1 MLQEFSSQ
9 QPPVP
14 RDSTLESRR
23 FNLHIGRLIV
33 PFDDKTNDAELAQL
47 CHESSFD
54 LLIVRAS
61 ASKNLLANALSNFA
75 SHRTIHA
82 DTLLYFQKS
91 LSSTTPSPQTQS
103 MGLLQASEH
112 TAFQQLVREV
122 FPNYANH
129 YSANPMLD
137 KALCLEG
144 YVEWA
149 SSLLNNDSGHV
160 YVSRTSSGKL
170 ASFIAI
176 QGDGKTAEI
185 ALNGTDPGSQGSGI
199 YSDLLTFACAELGA
213 MGFTE
218 INTST
223 QSSNDK
229 VIRTWIRNGFNYV
242 KAINT
247 FHVIRIN

>member
-9 QPPVP
+9 QTSIPK
-14 RDSTLESRR
+14 DSTLESRR
-23 FNLHIGRLIV
+23 FSLNIGRLIV
-33 PFDDKTNDAELAQL
+33 PFNDRTSDGELAQL
-47 CHESSFD
+47 CHDSSFD

-61 ASKNLLANALSNFA
+61 ASRNLLANALSNIA

-91 LSSTTPSPQTQS
+91 LSRTSPSPRIHS
-103 MGLLQASEH
+103 MGLLRASEH
-112 TAFQQLVREV
+112 IAFQQLVRDI

-137 KALCLEG
+137 QAKCLEG

-149 SSLLNNDSGHV
+149 SSLLNNDMGHV
-160 YVSRTSSGKL
+160 FVSRTPTGQL

-176 QGDGKTAEI
+176 QGEGKTAEI
-185 ALNGTDPGSQGSGI
+185 TLNGTTPSSQGSGI
-199 YSDLLTFACAELGA
+199 YSDLLTFVCAELGA
-213 MGFTE
+213 IGFTE

-223 QSSNDK
+223 QCSNNK
-229 VIRTWIRNGFNYV
+229 VIGTWIQNGFSYV
-242 KAINT
+242 SAINT
-247 FHVIRIN
+247 FHVIRFN

>member
-1 MLQEFSSQ
+1 M
-9 QPPVP
+9 P
-14 RDSTLESRR
+14 RDSALESRR
-23 FNLHIGRLIV
+23 FNLNVGRLIV
-33 PFDDKTNDAELAQL
+33 PFDDQTSDARLAQL

-61 ASKNLLANALSNFA
+61 ASRNLLANALSNIA

-91 LSSTTPSPQTQS
+91 LSSTSPSPHTHS

-112 TAFQQLVREV
+112 TAFQQLVRNV

-137 KALCLEG
+137 QDLCLEG

-149 SSLLNNDSGHV
+149 SSLIYNDTGHV
-160 YVSRTSSGKL
+160 FVSRTSSGQL

-185 ALNGTDPGSQGSGI
+185 ALNGTAPGSQGSGI
-199 YSDLLTFACAELGA
+199 YPDLLMFACAQLGT

-229 VIRTWIRNGFNYV
+229 VIRAWIRNGYNYV
-242 KAINT
+242 TAINT
-247 FHVIRIN
+247 FHVIRFN

>member
-14 RDSTLESRR
+14 RESTLESRR
-23 FNLHIGRLIV
+23 FNLNIGRLIV
-33 PFDDKTNDAELAQL
+33 PFDDQTSDAELSQL
-47 CHESSFD
+47 CLESIFD

-61 ASKNLLANALSNFA
+61 ASKNLLANALSNIA

-91 LSSTTPSPQTQS
+91 LPSTTPSPQNQS

-112 TAFQQLVREV
+112 TAFQQLVRDV
-122 FPNYANH
+122 FPNYVNH

-137 KALCLEG
+137 QALCLEG

-149 SSLLNNDSGHV
+149 STLLTNDTGHV
-160 YVSRTSSGKL
+160 FVSRNSAGKL

-185 ALNGTDPGSQGSGI
+185 ALNGTDPG
-199 YSDLLTFACAELGA
+199 
-213 MGFTE
+213 
-218 INTST
+218 
-223 QSSNDK
+223 
-229 VIRTWIRNGFNYV
+229 
-242 KAINT
+242 
-247 FHVIRIN
+247 

>member
-1 MLQEFSSQ
+1 MLQEFSGQ
-9 QPPVP
+9 QPPVL

-23 FNLHIGRLIV
+23 FNLNIGRLIV
-33 PFDDKTNDAELAQL
+33 PFDDQTSDAELAQL
-47 CHESSFD
+47 CHESNFD

-61 ASKNLLANALSNFA
+61 ASRNLLANALSNLA

-82 DTLLYFQKS
+82 DTLLYFEKS
-91 LSSTTPSPQTQS
+91 LSSTFPSPQTKS
-103 MGLLQASEH
+103 IGLIQATEH
-112 TAFQQLVREV
+112 TAFQQLVRDV
-122 FPNYANH
+122 FQNYANH
-129 YSANPMLD
+129 YSANPMLNQ
-137 KALCLEG
+137 ALCLEG

-149 SSLLNNDSGHV
+149 LSLLNNDSGHV
-160 YVSRTSSGKL
+160 FVSRTSLGKL

-185 ALNGTDPGSQGSGI
+185 ALNGTYPGLQGSGI

-242 KAINT
+242 TAINT

>member
-9 QPPVP
+9 PPPVP
-14 RDSTLESRR
+14 RESALESRR
-23 FNLHIGRLIV
+23 FNLRIGRLIV
-33 PFDDKTNDAELAQL
+33 PFDDRTSDAELGQL
-47 CHESSFD
+47 CHHSVFD

-61 ASKNLLANALSNFA
+61 ASRNLLANALSNTA

-91 LSSTTPSPQTQS
+91 LSSTSPSPQTRS
-103 MGLLQASEH
+103 MGLLKASEH
-112 TAFQQLVREV
+112 TAFQQLVRDV
-122 FPNYANH
+122 FLNYVNH
-129 YSANPMLD
+129 YSANPMLEQ
-137 KALCLEG
+137 ALCLEG

-149 SSLLNNDSGHV
+149 SSLLISGTGHV
-160 YVSRTSSGKL
+160 FVSRTSAGQL

-185 ALNGTDPGSQGSGI
+185 ALNGTAPGSQGSGI
-199 YSDLLTFACAELGA
+199 YLDLLTFACAELGA

-242 KAINT
+242 TAINT
-247 FHVIRIN
+247 YHIIRLN

>member
-1 MLQEFSSQ
+1 VLQEFSSQ
-9 QPPVP
+9 QPSIP

-23 FNLHIGRLIV
+23 FNLNIGRLIV
-33 PFDDKTNDAELAQL
+33 PFDDQTSDAELAQL
-47 CHESSFD
+47 CHESCFD

-61 ASKNLLANALSNFA
+61 ASRNLLANALSNTA
-75 SHRTIHA
+75 SHRTNHA

-91 LSSTTPSPQTQS
+91 LSSTSPSPQTQS
-103 MGLLQASEH
+103 MGLLQASEQN
-112 TAFQQLVREV
+112 AFQQLVREV

-137 KALCLEG
+137 KDLCLEG

-149 SSLLNNDSGHV
+149 SSLLNNDFGHV
-160 YVSRTSSGKL
+160 FVSRTSSGQL

-176 QGDGKTAEI
+176 QGDGETAEI
-185 ALNGTDPGSQGSGI
+185 ALNGTAPGSQGSGI
-199 YSDLLTFACAELGA
+199 YSDLLTFTCVELGT
-213 MGFTE
+213 MGYTE

-242 KAINT
+242 MAINT
-247 FHVIRIN
+247 FHVIRID

>member
-1 MLQEFSSQ
+1 MLQEFLSQ
-9 QPPVP
+9 QPALPKGSP
-14 RDSTLESRR
+14 LESRR
-23 FNLHIGRLIV
+23 FNLNIGRLIV
-33 PFDDKTNDAELAQL
+33 PIDNNNSDAEISEL
-47 CHESSFD
+47 CRDSSFD

-61 ASKNLLANALSNFA
+61 ASRNLLANALSNIA
-75 SHRTIHA
+75 SRRAIHA
-82 DTLLYFQKS
+82 DTLLYFHKS
-91 LSSTTPSPQTQS
+91 ISSTSS
-103 MGLLQASEH
+103 SNHSHGMGLLQESEH
-112 TAFQQLVREV
+112 AAYQQLVRDV

-137 KALCLEG
+137 QALCLEG

-149 SSLLNNDSGHV
+149 SSLLINDSGHV
-160 YVSRTSSGKL
+160 FVSRTSSDKL

-176 QGDGKTAEI
+176 QRDGKTAEI
-185 ALNGTDPGSQGSGI
+185 ALNGTAPSSQGSGI

-242 KAINT
+242 TAINT
-247 FHVIRIN
+247 FHVIRID

>member
-9 QPPVP
+9 QPSIP

-23 FNLHIGRLIV
+23 FSLNIGRLIV
-33 PFDDKTNDAELAQL
+33 SFDDQIGDAELAQL
-47 CHESSFD
+47 CHDSSFD

-61 ASKNLLANALSNFA
+61 ASRNLLTNALSNIS

-91 LSSTTPSPQTQS
+91 LKGTSPSPQPHS
-103 MGLLQASEH
+103 MGLLQTDEH
-112 TAFQQLVREV
+112 TAYQQLVRDV

-129 YSANPMLD
+129 YSANPMLNQ
-137 KALCLEG
+137 ALCLEG

-149 SSLLNNDSGHV
+149 SSLVNNDTGHV
-160 YVSRTSSGKL
+160 FVSRTTTGQL

-176 QGDGKTAEI
+176 QGEGNTAEI
-185 ALNGTDPGSQGSGI
+185 ALNGTAPSSQGSGI
-199 YSDLLTFACAELGA
+199 YSDLLTYACAELGA
-213 MGFTE
+213 LGFSE

-229 VIRTWIRNGFNYV
+229 VIRTWIQKGFNYV
-242 KAINT
+242 TAINT
-247 FHVIRIN
+247 YHVIRVT

>member
-23 FNLHIGRLIV
+23 FNLNIGRLIV
-33 PFDDKTNDAELAQL
+33 PFDDQTSDAELGQL
-47 CHESSFD
+47 CHHSGFD

-61 ASKNLLANALSNFA
+61 ASRNLLANALSNIA

-91 LSSTTPSPQTQS
+91 LSSTSPLPQAQS

-112 TAFQQLVREV
+112 AAFQQLVRDV
-122 FPNYANH
+122 FTSYANH

-137 KALCLEG
+137 HTLCLEG

-160 YVSRTSSGKL
+160 FVSRTSSGQL

-176 QGDGKTAEI
+176 HGEGKSVEI
-185 ALNGTDPGSQGSGI
+185 ALNGTAPSSQGSGI
-199 YSDLLTFACAELGA
+199 YADLLAFACAELGA

-223 QSSNDK
+223 HSSNDK

-242 KAINT
+242 TAINT
-247 FHVIRIN
+247 FHVIRFN

>member
-1 MLQEFSSQ
+1 MLQEFSSR
-9 QPPVP
+9 QPSIP

-23 FNLHIGRLIV
+23 FNLNIGRLIV
-33 PFDDKTNDAELAQL
+33 PFDDQTSDAELAKL

-61 ASKNLLANALSNFA
+61 ASKNLLAHALSNIA

-91 LSSTTPSPQTQS
+91 LSSTSPSPQTQS

-137 KALCLEG
+137 QALCLEG

-149 SSLLNNDSGHV
+149 SSLLNNDSGYV
-160 YVSRTSSGKL
+160 FVSRTSLGKL

-185 ALNGTDPGSQGSGI
+185 ALNGTDPGSQGAGM

-242 KAINT
+242 TAINT

>member
-1 MLQEFSSQ
+1 VLQEFSSQ
-9 QPPVP
+9 QPSIP

-23 FNLHIGRLIV
+23 FNLNIGRLIV
-33 PFDDKTNDAELAQL
+33 PFNDQTSDAELAQL

-61 ASKNLLANALSNFA
+61 ASKNLLANALSNVA

-91 LSSTTPSPQTQS
+91 LTSTSPLPQPHS
-103 MGLLQASEH
+103 MGLLQESEL
-112 TAFQQLVREV
+112 AAYQQLVREV

-137 KALCLEG
+137 QALCLEG
-144 YVEWA
+144 YVEWT
-149 SSLLNNDSGHV
+149 SSLLNNNTSHV
-160 YVSRTSSGKL
+160 FVSRTSSGKL

-176 QGDGKTAEI
+176 QGDGKIAEI
-185 ALNGTDPGSQGSGI
+185 ALNGTDPGSQGAGI

-242 KAINT
+242 TAINT
-247 FHVIRIN
+247 FHVIRFN

>member
-1 MLQEFSSQ
+1 VLQEFSSQ
-9 QPPVP
+9 QLLFPKE
-14 RDSTLESRR
+14 STLESRR
-23 FNLHIGRLIV
+23 FNLNIARLIV
-33 PFDDKTNDAELAQL
+33 PLDDRTSDTELAQMCL
-47 CHESSFD
+47 ESSFD

-61 ASKNLLANALSNFA
+61 ATRNLLANALSKIA

-91 LSSTTPSPQTQS
+91 LSSTSTSPQTQS

-112 TAFQQLVREV
+112 TAYQQLVRDV

-137 KALCLEG
+137 QTLCLDG

-149 SSLLNNDSGHV
+149 SSLLTRDTGRIF
-160 YVSRTSSGKL
+160 VSRTSSGQL

-176 QGDGKTAEI
+176 QGEENTAEI
-185 ALNGTDPGSQGSGI
+185 ILNGTAPGSQGSGV
-199 YSDLLTFACAELGA
+199 YSDLLAFTCSELGK

-229 VIRTWIRNGFNYV
+229 VIRTWARNGFNYV
-242 KAINT
+242 TAINT
-247 FHVIRIN
+247 FHVIRIK